1 MSTAPGWAIRRNGW
15 CLLSK
20 EVDCGETANGYR
32 ACCPSITTCPHQY
45 NAACCPPDTNCT
57 AAIVDTPSCANSSW
71 IMFDNAG
78 YFCCESGQV
87 GYDLGNTDGCS
98 MSGKP
103 LPADA
108 NPLAVVSQI
117 FSSTFTPTS
126 ATPTSP
132 SLTTSSSM
140 ISSPTTSPTTSTTTR
155 GGDIAG
161 AVVGGTAGIV
171 IIGGLLWFF
180 VRKKKSSK
188 TTASG
193 VSRPPAE
200 GYVSK
205 DEGNQY
211 TGYYATPTAG
221 PSEIGGTPTAE
232 LTGVT
237 DRGRSE
243 MP

>member
-1 MSTAPGWAIRRNGW
+1 MLDTSAAKVARLATILEILMGAPCPASLYQQMQIRLQLSVKVSDARIFLRPKAHILAI
-15 CLLSK
+15 
-20 EVDCGETANGYR
+20 
-32 ACCPSITTCPHQY
+32 Q
-45 NAACCPPDTNCT
+45 
-57 AAIVDTPSCANSSW
+57 
-71 IMFDNAG
+71 
-78 YFCCESGQV
+78 
-87 GYDLGNTDGCS
+87 
-98 MSGKP
+98 
-103 LPADA
+103 LP
-108 NPLAVVSQI
+108 V